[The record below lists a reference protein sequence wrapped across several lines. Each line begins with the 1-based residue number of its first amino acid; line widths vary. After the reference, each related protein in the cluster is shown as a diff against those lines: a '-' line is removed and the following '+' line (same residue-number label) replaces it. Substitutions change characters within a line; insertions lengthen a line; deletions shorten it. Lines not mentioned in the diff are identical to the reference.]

1 MSKYKSIGAELEG
14 GFIDVENGDNLYCI
28 ADIVEELNK
37 MDRLLKI
44 QENIQRSSQE
54 KIINLQNFVNELKI
68 DIDIARELFE
78 NSELDN
84 VLDFLV
90 HNGHTLKEVNKYIR
104 EHKGGD
110 N

>member
-1 MSKYKSIGAELEG
+1 MGKYKSIGAELEG
-14 GFIDVENGDNLYCI
+14 GFIDVENCDNLYSI

-44 QENIQRSSQE
+44 QENIQRNSQE

-90 HNGHTLKEVNKYIR
+90 HNGHTLKEVKKYIR
-104 EHKGGD
+104 EHKGGGG
-110 N
+110 